1 MDKFEM
7 KRLVRQTLREFGHK
21 TEKVAVEINGQLDYY
36 TEREIRALQVIARR
50 KAMESDE
57 AFEEFCNTVT
67 VYKGRCKGHKKDKSD
82 RIMHFTKEGKF
93 EEPFDPGF
101 FSVNDDLAMKLFD
114 LQPIL
119 TL

>member
-1 MDKFEM
+1 MNKFEM
-7 KRLVRQTLREFGHK
+7 KILVRQTLREFGHT

-50 KAMESDE
+50 KAEESDE

-82 RIMHFTKEGKF
+82 RIMHFRKDGKF
-93 EEPFDPGF
+93 EEPFDSGF
-101 FSVNDDLAMKLFD
+101 NNVIKKLVFA
-114 LQPIL
+114 LF
-119 TL
+119 

>member
-7 KRLVRQTLREFGHK
+7 KALVRQTLREFGHT
-21 TEKVAVEINGQLDYY
+21 TEKVAVEINGKLDYY

-67 VYKGRCKGHKKDKSD
+67 VYRGRCKGQPRKAGYDV
-82 RIMHFTKEGKF
+82 MHFTKDGKF
-93 EEPFDPGF
+93 EEPFFPGF
-101 FSVNDDLAMKLFD
+101 YDTNDNLAMWLFENA
-114 LQPIL
+114 PIL
-119 TL
+119 E